1 MIGLCISTLEIN
13 TRMKI
18 KDLKPGYEMS
28 SVPEGRTCNENETKS
43 VAKVAKILKGPF
55 SKTDD
60 KDNTLNVHKQ
70 VEEAESTSA
79 IMRRRRRVTSVLTKR
94 LTRDI
99 THIFVCT
106 NGKNVD
112 GMRAGKLNILLS

>member
-1 MIGLCISTLEIN
+1 
-13 TRMKI
+13 MKCHPFQ
-18 KDLKPGYEMS
+18 KDVQ
-28 SVPEGRTCNENETKS
+28 VPTCNENETKS
-43 VAKVAKILKGPF
+43 VAKILKGPF

-99 THIFVCT
+99 KHIFVCT
-106 NGKNVD
+106 NGKKVD
-112 GMRAGKLNILLS
+112 DEARGEIEHLTAIRHHCH

>member
-1 MIGLCISTLEIN
+1 
-13 TRMKI
+13 
-18 KDLKPGYEMS
+18 MS
-28 SVPEGRTCNENETKS
+28 HVPEGHSHVGKHNENDTKS
-43 VAKVAKILKGPF
+43 VAKVFKGPF

-70 VEEAESTSA
+70 VEVAESTSA

-99 THIFVCT
+99 KHIFVCT
-106 NGKNVD
+106 NGKKVD
-112 GMRAGKLNILLS
+112 EKRAGKLNISLLQDITVTNMIFT